1 MAYNPNRRGPLPTY
15 QTKEEK
21 YEARKARQREKYQ
34 REQAAKRH
42 STFNNAFQSG
52 STPVANLQNL
62 VQLEQFAPTNPYQFQ
77 PLVHYDNAFLPVQFD
92 DDFGQLLSLSP
103 PRSPSLGSA
112 SIDISEIS
120 EPEVE
125 ELNILAPAIK
135 EEDVGFQDINE
146 LVPDPEAGDQSAL
159 KKLSIRLADQLI

>member
-52 STPVANLQNL
+52 STPVANLQNP

-77 PLVHYDNAFLPVQFD
+77 PLVHHDNAFLPVQFD
-92 DDFGQLLSLSP
+92 DDFGQLLSPSP
-103 PRSPSLGSA
+103 NA
-112 SIDISEIS
+112 Y
-120 EPEVE
+120 
-125 ELNILAPAIK
+125 
-135 EEDVGFQDINE
+135 
-146 LVPDPEAGDQSAL
+146 SAL
-159 KKLSIRLADQLI
+159 RYAVSELFQGG